1 MADRDAGPGP
11 GEKAAA
17 NAADLLSGLLFVLV
31 GLAVLY
37 GSWTMPRLANR
48 GIHPLTAPG
57 LVPGLL
63 ALALLVCGGLLAA
76 GAWRGG
82 GIAGG
87 VAALAAIGDSDSI
100 ESLTAV
106 LVTDQE
112 ANVEL
117 TGGAA
122 RALVAMG
129 AADVVAQ
136 QVTAW
141 LAAGRAGRD
150 GAARTATWAA
160 LVTGA
165 AVAVPGAAADC
176 KRLAGERDLA
186 MRGAACRAIGALP
199 ADAAPTRRAS

>member
-11 GEKAAA
+11 GEKSAA
-17 NAADLLSGLLFVLV
+17 NAADLITGLLFVLV

-87 VAALAAIGDSDSI
+87 LAALAAILRGPVTGRVAAAMALI
-100 ESLTAV
+100 LVYSLGLVGWLPFWLATAV
-106 LVTDQE
+106 F
-112 ANVEL
+112 
-117 TGGAA
+117 
-122 RALVAMG
+122 
-129 AADVVAQ
+129 
-136 QVTAW
+136 VTAFIVCFEYLLEAPRPPLGRT
-141 LAAGRAGRD
+141 LAWALGVGLFAGIAVV
-150 GAARTATWAA
+150 
-160 LVTGA
+160 LVFERGFL
-165 AVAVPGAAADC
+165 V
-176 KRLAGERDLA
+176 RL
-186 MRGAACRAIGALP
+186 P
-199 ADAAPTRRAS
+199 